1 MKPRGLLGWTFSIGG
16 PGLVFFAVFALWQI
30 STSSG
35 WVNQLVLPG
44 PGATFG
50 AFFTDGAD
58 LADNALVTTI
68 EAVTGMIVGNLIGL
82 VLAVVFVH
90 SPLIRRTIYP
100 LAMAAKAVPIVAVAP
115 ALIIVLGN
123 GMSPKIL
130 VTIFLVFFPML
141 VNAMR
146 GLRSADAEL
155 SELLYTLSATRW
167 QALWMVRLPASM
179 PYVFSALK
187 LSACACFVSAIV
199 SEWVASDRG
208 LGYLIVFA
216 GSQFRTDVVWA
227 AVLVGTVLSMAM
239 VALVVVLE
247 RVATP
252 WLARQQHLA
261 SA

>member
-1 MKPRGLLGWTFSIGG
+1 MTRDLRNRALAIGG
-16 PGLVFFAVFALWQI
+16 PAMVTLCIVVLWQAA
-30 STSSG
+30 TQSG

-44 PGATFG
+44 PRATLA
-50 AFFTDGAD
+50 AFAADGPE
-58 LADNALVTTI
+58 LAGNALVTTI

-82 VLAVVFVH
+82 ILAVLFVH
-90 SPLIRRTIYP
+90 SQLSRRTIYP

-115 ALIIVLGN
+115 ALIIWLGN
-123 GMSPKIL
+123 GMAPKIL
-130 VTIFLVFFPML
+130 VTVFLVFFPML

-146 GLRSADAEL
+146 GLRSADADL
-155 SELLYTLSATRW
+155 HELLYSLSATRW

-199 SEWVASDRG
+199 SEWIASDRG

-216 GSQFRTDVVWA
+216 ESQFRTDEVWA
-227 AVLVGTVLSMAM
+227 AVLVGTVLSMVM
-239 VALVVVLE
+239 VGLVVMLE
-247 RVATP
+247 RLTVP
-252 WLARQQHLA
+252 WLAHQQLG